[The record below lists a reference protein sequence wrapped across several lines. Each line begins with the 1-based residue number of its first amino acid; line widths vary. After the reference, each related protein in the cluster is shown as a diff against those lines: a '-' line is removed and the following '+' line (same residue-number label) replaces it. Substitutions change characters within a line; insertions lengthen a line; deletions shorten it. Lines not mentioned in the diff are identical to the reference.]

1 MTRALHRALWVLG
14 LVATQVQA
22 DDPDARAPASN
33 LVENGGFERA
43 KPPRNEAEAWFFYT
57 SKMGTGTVVTNVAG
71 EGTICLRIRTQGA
84 PGAISGVT
92 QTLPVEQGQKF
103 TFTAK
108 LQQMEEDKLKGSA
121 FGQLVIEWRD
131 VSGKELQRT
140 ISKPWKR
147 NLGRSDWDE
156 IELRKVKAPQ
166 GAVQAAFG
174 VHLNDG
180 PAGSKGSMLVDDV
193 VVTSP

>member
-1 MTRALHRALWVLG
+1 LVVALA
-14 LVATQVQA
+14 AVQA
-22 DDPDARAPASN
+22 QAEDRGPASN
-33 LVENGGFERA
+33 LVENGGFERTKA
-43 KPPRNEAEAWFFYT
+43 PRNEAEAWFFYT
-57 SKMGTGTVVTNVAG
+57 SKMGTGTVVTNAAG
-71 EGTICLRIRTQGA
+71 EGTSCLRIRAQGA
-84 PGAISGVT
+84 PGAISGIT

-108 LQQMEEDKLKGSA
+108 LQQMDEDKLKGSA
-121 FGQLVIEWRD
+121 FGQLVIEWQD
-131 VSGKELQRT
+131 FTGKELQRT

-147 NLGRSDWDE
+147 SLGRSAWDE
-156 IELRKVKAPQ
+156 VELRKVKAPQ

-193 VVTSP
+193 VVTVQ